1 MTSKY
6 PDYHLQSDDESQFY
20 FWSESWQQAERE
32 ADEDIRAGRVA
43 RFDSVDD
50 LIADLEQ
57 EIL

>member
-1 MTSKY
+1 MMSKH
-6 PDYHLQSDDESQFY
+6 PDHHLQDDEESQAY

-32 ADEDIRAGRVA
+32 ADEDIRAGRTT

-57 EIL
+57 EDS